1 MFEKVT
7 NILGDKISKGNL
19 VYCFFG
25 DRISIEREKLFS
37 SISILS
43 VRHYKNI
50 ADKLKISNLYFMVF
64 IVQINKIPRVI

>member
-1 MFEKVT
+1 M
-7 NILGDKISKGNL
+7 
-19 VYCFFG
+19 
-25 DRISIEREKLFS
+25 SIERRNLFS